1 MRACGAMRTTPTTS
15 FIWHSVQRPRPGRLS
30 LGPGNGGAGGMG
42 EGQASR
48 PMGEGVRGR
57 GPPRL
62 FNLCLGALVEAG
74 LEEVLAACGDVLL
87 PLLPFDA
94 KAALLAAARLQ
105 GLRPPPPLLAE
116 FSDPGWTF
124 LDLAGLLDDGDADAK
139 AAAVLAGSRSVV
151 HLDLSGAV
159 LRPETLLLLASWC
172 PRLRTLAVG
181 GSPEATTSAAAA
193 IEKIVPRV
201 VVAAGSAAASWEDAE
216 VDLDAAA
223 RQGGV
228 LTQLEELWWPDA
240 PKAVV
245 KRLARKC
252 PKVDVVQGRRERAPD
267 PALEA
272 CDLDRICPSIMRLLE
287 GNNEAEGEEEAED
300 PVRRLKES
308 VPIAQRFLWA
318 FASRAR
324 RIKEKRAKERQRE
337 ERKAQSRRAPAGTAA
352 GAVADYLDSL

>member
-1 MRACGAMRTTPTTS
+1 
-15 FIWHSVQRPRPGRLS
+15 
-30 LGPGNGGAGGMG
+30 MG
-42 EGQASR
+42 EGGR
-48 PMGEGVRGR
+48 RR

-74 LEEVLAACGDVLL
+74 LEEVLAACGEVLL

-116 FSDPGWTF
+116 FSDPGWTS
-124 LDLAGLLDDGDADAK
+124 LDLAGLLDGDADAK
-139 AAAVLAGSRSVV
+139 AAAVLAGSRSVR
-151 HLDLSGAV
+151 HLDLTGAV
-159 LRPETLLLLASWC
+159 LRPESFLLLASWC
-172 PRLRTLAVG
+172 PRLQTLAVG
-181 GSPEATTSAAAA
+181 GSPEATASAAAT

-201 VVAAGSAAASWEDAE
+201 VAAAGSAVASWEDVE

-228 LTQLEELWWPDA
+228 LTQLEELRWPDA

-252 PKVDVVQGRRERAPD
+252 PKVAVVQGRRERARD

-272 CDLDRICPSIMRLLE
+272 CDLDRVCPGLRRALE
-287 GNNEAEGEEEAED
+287 GNGAEGEEEAED